1 MCTRRQS
8 RTSTNIFVSSHKPT
22 AATSK
27 NTQKKQ
33 KTKKK
38 MDKLLQTTHWMRNR
52 SGNLNLPVLKNNEM

>member
-33 KTKKK
+33 KTKETNP
-38 MDKLLQTTHWMRNR
+38 TTATRT
-52 SGNLNLPVLKNNEM
+52 SLKSEIDENG